1 MCRLWERIRYSCIR
15 VQELCVR
22 GRPGKRVPDH
32 SAQNPYIG
40 RWLACAQA
48 RAYAAHHLPAR
59 AHSEQNGVR
68 WMRGLGANARL
79 GKAALIQV
87 AFLAATTKR
96 QTCTAPLPQTA
107 PGQTA
112 LGLALWRVQGND
124 RCEHTASILF
134 PRQSNLQ
141 TQEHTTWQPVSTFS
155 MSWTRSNSW
164 SQKTR

>member
-1 MCRLWERIRYSCIR
+1 MCRLWERIRYSCIG

-32 SAQNPYIG
+32 SAQNLYIG

-48 RAYAAHHLPAR
+48 QAYAAHHLPAR
-59 AHSEQNGVR
+59 AHIVQNGVR
-68 WMRGLGANARL
+68 WMRGLGANVRL
-79 GKAALIQV
+79 GKAAFIQV

-96 QTCTAPLPQTA
+96 QTCTAPLPLTA
-107 PGQTA
+107 PGKTA

-124 RCEHTASILF
+124 RCEHTASI
-134 PRQSNLQ
+134 PASIQSTNSGA
-141 TQEHTTWQPVSTFS
+141 HDMAARINIS